1 MLSRQPIDR
10 RQVHFNIEIPLSPF
24 QETRNHG
31 IPRSATGD
39 SKAKMR
45 LDTKP
50 EGRMASW
57 KPTAR
62 ARGRPNLKKIPPSIH
77 DLGAVKIL
85 PDTASEHSKADTRP
99 NTKSEVSSRKPT
111 ARSRGRPK
119 LQKIP
124 PSIHDLGEVKVLP
137 GTVIENQINE
147 GLMAVAS
154 NSTLNKNRLS
164 SASSTLND
172 SPIDEK
178 NEETRRSLSIMNNV
192 FGPSFLKAQKGP
204 FETRATASSFARQK
218 GGAEKELNLVSK
230 KPDRPISE
238 WPKSTPLKTA
248 FSKKIYNSDSSI
260 LREKLPR
267 RLPAQKSQKS
277 QNNNGKPGNAR
288 EASVVP
294 ATRSNKM
301 IDDNMSDEDE
311 LGHTIIVADSE
322 ASEVDSDETINLLQR
337 FQNPH
342 PKSKEPPHISPST
355 SKNLPPIASSK
366 LSPRKSPRQGTPSS
380 FPPTSRPTLPLKPL
394 PTSTSRISPSLPQR
408 SPSQS
413 DSDSDSNS
421 KTVTENNL
429 SEADL
434 LLRSFQ
440 RKLPNRSLDPI
451 ASQLQ
456 SELAAV
462 PNPTRARSL
471 PHKSKFESMTS
482 PYPSGKSQS
491 RHRPSVKSGSSLP
504 RFEKNQ
510 HSHKRKRDQEI
521 ELEESDE
528 EKTDEALILEMDKS
542 LGLEPKSLKAPTMK
556 AEKQKIDKGVK
567 EKKTVQAQFSVTEGT
582 PGTVRRLMK
591 ARISRAER
599 QKMDEAEWKPRR

>member
-1 MLSRQPIDR
+1 MLNRQPIDR

-24 QETRNHG
+24 QQTRNHG

-45 LDTKP
+45 LDTKS

-57 KPTAR
+57 KPTAK

-85 PDTASEHSKADTRP
+85 PDTASEHSKADIRP

-124 PSIHDLGEVKVLP
+124 PSIHDFGEVKILP

-147 GLMAVAS
+147 ELMTVAS
-154 NSTLNKNRLS
+154 NSSLNKNRLS

-178 NEETRRSLSIMNNV
+178 NEDTRRSLSIMNNV
-192 FGPSFLKAQKGP
+192 FGPNFLKDQKGP
-204 FETRATASSFARQK
+204 FETRATASSFSRQK
-218 GGAEKELNLVSK
+218 DGAEKELNLASK

-238 WPKSTPLKTA
+238 GPKSTPLQTA
-248 FSKKIYNSDSSI
+248 FSKKIYNSDFSN
-260 LREKLPR
+260 LREKSPR

-277 QNNNGKPGNAR
+277 AKNNNGKPGNDR
-288 EASVVP
+288 EVP
-294 ATRSNKM
+294 AARSNKM

-311 LGHTIIVADSE
+311 LGHTMFVADSE
-322 ASEVDSDETINLLQR
+322 ASEVGSDETNDLLQR

-342 PKSKEPPHISPST
+342 PKSKEPPHIPPST
-355 SKNLPPIASSK
+355 SKNLPPIASSN
-366 LSPRKSPRQGTPSS
+366 LSPRKLSRPGTPSS

-394 PTSTSRISPSLPQR
+394 PTPTSRISPSLPQK

-440 RKLPNRSLDPI
+440 RKLPSHSLDPI

-456 SELAAV
+456 SELAAL
-462 PNPTRARSL
+462 PNPIHARSL
-471 PHKSKFESMTS
+471 PHKSRFESMTS
-482 PYPSGKSQS
+482 PFPSGKSQP
-491 RHRPSVKSGSSLP
+491 RHRQSVKSSSSLP

-510 HSHKRKRDQEI
+510 RLHKRKRDQEI

-528 EKTDEALILEMDKS
+528 AKTDEALIFEMDES
-542 LGLEPKSLKAPTMK
+542 FGLERKSLKAPTMK

-567 EKKTVQAQFSVTEGT
+567 EKKTAQAQFSATEGT
-582 PGTVRRLMK
+582 PGTVRRLIK
-591 ARISRAER
+591 ARMSRAEQ
-599 QKMDEAEWKPRR
+599 QKIDEAEWKPRR